1 MNASAHCGL
10 QAGDAGSMRLLEK
23 TKSDNLISMKKTM
36 TATEVA
42 RNFSEVLDLVEAGD
56 EVEITR
62 GNKVIAMLSG
72 KPHPTVKDLLEAVAN
87 FHSQFG
93 APDDETIAI
102 YDQIL
107 ADRHAPENL
116 VGGDFDRDPWQR

>member
-1 MNASAHCGL
+1 MR
-10 QAGDAGSMRLLEK
+10 GDNHAMTSLLSY
-23 TKSDNLISMKKTM
+23 KSDNLIFMKKTM

-42 RNFSEVLDLVEAGD
+42 RNFSEVLDLVEAGG

-62 GNKVIAMLSG
+62 GKRVVALLNG
-72 KPHPTVKDLLEAVAN
+72 KPHPTVKDLLGAVAD
-87 FHSQFG
+87 FHAEFG
-93 APDDETIAI
+93 APDQETIAI

-116 VGGDFDRDPWQR
+116 VGGEFDRYPWDK

>member
-1 MNASAHCGL
+1 
-10 QAGDAGSMRLLEK
+10 MRLLDRY
-23 TKSDNLISMKKTM
+23 KSDNLIFMKKTM

-42 RNFSEVLDLVEAGD
+42 RNFSEVLDLVEAGG

-62 GNKVIAMLSG
+62 GKKVVALLNG
-72 KPHPTVKDLLEAVAN
+72 KPQAAAQDLFDAVAD
-87 FHSQFG
+87 FHSKFG
-93 APDDETIAI
+93 APDDETVAI

-116 VGGDFDRDPWQR
+116 IGGEFDRHPWQK